1 MPAAPAAA
9 VQSAPPAPLHALAAQ
24 TLNNNSNHRRGINTE
39 EKAKVVD
46 AVWGKELLQFLAVLT
61 IFLFLATIL
70 KNSMNLSFSSS
81 HPGATHP
88 IFQIVRVQNS

>member
-9 VQSAPPAPLHALAAQ
+9 VQSAPPAPLPAPAVQ

-46 AVWGKELLQFLAVLT
+46 AVWGKEFVQFLAT
-61 IFLFLATIL
+61 NL